1 MKHVAINK
9 MKKGGFGS
17 NVWNAGL
24 NLGKAYVDYNL
35 SGLGLTEVIPD
46 SAYKGNTGAAFGK
59 ATNIAGQVGKAVLPA
74 AANVLLPGSGAVVS
88 GLQTGLSGFNKPLG
102 RYADKTKP
110 EVPTPEDQTVTQPT
124 YMNDAS
130 LGTTYRAYGKGGDVD
145 GEGDKLVNVE
155 GGELEVTPDTFEVV
169 QDFKGLPKH
178 PKGKEIV
185 NLKGNVYVNGRNI
198 IIPAKMREKFL
209 SSKREQ
215 RALLVK
221 EIIKNTEPKKG
232 VGDNPDASTPQ
243 GSVTNIYTGQNPEGS
258 ASGNDYS
265 AIAGAA
271 ASVPGL
277 IYGIG
282 QTQRSKKALDEL
294 NKTPLPKY
302 NITPEQLAA
311 QQRAGQS
318 YQRAQGLALGGYTPA
333 EKAAYQQNLAKAN
346 NTALYNARNVGGGQ
360 SSSAIN
366 GALGSQ
372 NLNALLNFASSDAA
386 LNRQNI
392 RYADQ
397 AGQYLDQTGQQITNQ
412 KNLQTNIDIQRR
424 LMQEQA
430 LGKALSEGRTN
441 TANSSAQLLGNAATI
456 GAQFL

>member
-1 MKHVAINK
+1 MKHVEINK

-74 AANVLLPGSGAVVS
+74 AANVLLPGSGAAVT
-88 GLQTGLSGFNKPLG
+88 GLQQGLSGFNKPLG
-102 RYADKTKP
+102 RYSEKTQP
-110 EVPTPEDQTVTQPT
+110 TVPAAENQPVDQPT

-145 GEGDKLVNVE
+145 GDGEKLVNVE

-169 QDFKGLPKH
+169 QDFKELPKH
-178 PKGKEIV
+178 PKGKDIV
-185 NLKGNVYVNGRNI
+185 NLKGNVYVSGKNI

-232 VGDNPDASTPQ
+232 VGDNPESTPISSITNVYNGQ
-243 GSVTNIYTGQNPEGS
+243 APQEGGSGANY
-258 ASGNDYS
+258 SGV
-265 AIAGAA
+265 AGAA
-271 ASVPGL
+271 AAVPGL

-282 QTQRSKKALDEL
+282 QTQRSKKALEEL

-302 NITPEQLAA
+302 TVTPEQLGA
-311 QQRAGQS
+311 QQRANQS

-360 SSSAIN
+360 SSAAIN

-424 LMQEQA
+424 QMQEQA
-430 LGKALSEGRTN
+430 LGKALGEGRTN
-441 TANSSAQLLGNAATI
+441 TANSAGQLAGNAALI
-456 GAQFL
+456 ASQFL